1 MDLSIKFQSYR
12 SHETPGEKIA
22 IVFHIWRVVLN
33 DQGIVETTIIV
44 GHQNLYTK
52 ALTAKLQALGI
63 HSILIT
69 KLSTAI
75 DVASSRHTKAIIIDL
90 EGVAARHLNHLPD
103 LLAMQMHTPIIVLAS
118 KETAQLARE
127 AMQLGASVQ
136 LNRKSPQITSEIM
149 AKLESFTQTKS
160 ELASDYPSDLGIIGS
175 SFQMKEIF
183 RQIELICHTDVN
195 ILILGESG
203 TGKEMVAR
211 AIHQRS
217 NRHKHQFEAINCAA
231 IPDSLLE
238 SELFGYKRGAFT
250 DARHDRQG
258 LFERSN
264 DGTLFLDEIGEI
276 SPLTQVKL
284 LRVLQEREVRPLGCN
299 HTIKVNTRVIAATN
313 KNLEDQIKKG
323 EFREDLY
330 FRLAVIPIELPPL
343 RERKEDIPSLIS
355 HFLDY
360 FNKRYKLSVHLPSKR
375 SYDSLLAYH
384 WPGNIRELQNVI
396 ERGVIMARNHELNLD
411 HFTKASKD
419 KVSFEDVNSLHFA
432 TAKKEFERTY
442 ILRLL
447 EATKGNIA
455 EAARISGK
463 FRTDIYRMMER
474 YNLESVMFKKAI
486 SHERPGHE
494 LRGNPNI

>member
-1 MDLSIKFQSYR
+1 MN
-12 SHETPGEKIA
+12 H
-22 IVFHIWRVVLN
+22 
-33 DQGIVETTIIV
+33 QGIVETAIIV
-44 GHQNLYTK
+44 GHPSHYIK
-52 ALTAKLQALGI
+52 ALTAQLRAFGI
-63 HSILIT
+63 QSR
-69 KLSTAI
+69 LSTNLSSALK
-75 DVASSRHTKAIIIDL
+75 VGSSRHNKAVIIDL
-90 EGVAARHLNHLPD
+90 EGLAAKQFNHLPD
-103 LLAMQMHTPIIVLAS
+103 LLTTQKHVPVIVLAS
-118 KETAQLARE
+118 KETAPLARE
-127 AMQLGASVQ
+127 VMQLGATIQ
-136 LNRKSPQITSEIM
+136 LNRRSPQIADEIM
-149 AKLESFTQTKS
+149 AKLKSFSQTKS
-160 ELASDYPSDLGIIGS
+160 ELHSDYPSDLGIIGS
-175 SFQMKEIF
+175 SLQMKEIF
-183 RQIELICHTDVN
+183 HQIELICHTDVN

-264 DGTLFLDEIGEI
+264 YGTLFLDEIGEI
-276 SPLTQVKL
+276 SLLTQVKL

-313 KNLEDQIKKG
+313 KNLENQIKKG

-360 FNKRYKLSVHLPSKR
+360 FNKRYKLSVNLPSKNL
-375 SYDSLLAYH
+375 YDTLLAYH

-411 HFTKASKD
+411 HFTKTSKH
-419 KVSFEDVNSLHFA
+419 KVSFENVNSLHFA

-455 EAARISGK
+455 EAARVSGK
-463 FRTDIYRMMER
+463 FRTDIYRMMDR
-474 YNLESVMFKKAI
+474 YNLDSVMFKKAMPQ
-486 SHERPGHE
+486 ERLGPD
-494 LRGNPNI
+494 LRGNPDI